1 MRRGFEQ
8 CIIADNIINLAT
20 SKDATGIYTEYIK
33 AGQEAPGS
41 IHNNEIN
48 IVCNVNA
55 GAYSSFYGIKV
66 GSKEVSTNLNI
77 VYNTVRLTGVYNSSA
92 ALFINSSISNGVVRN
107 NILQNEATGHVY
119 RIYSKD
125 YFTGIV
131 FSNNMTYTSGTAFA
145 SAGTAIN
152 AFEAW

>member
-1 MRRGFEQ
+1 M
-8 CIIADNIINLAT
+8 
-20 SKDATGIYTEYIK
+20 
-33 AGQEAPGS
+33 
-41 IHNNEIN
+41 
-48 IVCNVNA
+48 
-55 GAYSSFYGIKV
+55 
-66 GSKEVSTNLNI
+66 STNLNI

-92 ALFINSSISNGVVRN
+92 ALFINSDISNGAVRN

-145 SAGTAIN
+145 YAGTAVN
-152 AFEAW
+152 DFEAWKVLSERRTATTNKPLSFQKQYSNLHKPVI